1 MALRVGCWGRC
12 FTFDLYRNY
21 SIFQMGDGF
30 DYYENAEQV
39 VAFGLPSCIE
49 QAIQNWNGRRESD
62 CLIKTKYCDYFKWT
76 LHNVISAQCSE
87 C

>member
-1 MALRVGCWGRC
+1 
-12 FTFDLYRNY
+12 
-21 SIFQMGDGF
+21 MGDGF

-62 CLIKTKYCDYFKWT
+62 CLIKIKHSDALNRCGRDA
-76 LHNVISAQCSE
+76 ISAQCSE
-87 C
+87 CQNDEI